1 MLYSM
6 CSRVTYFEYKLTG
19 NAFKLLMNILTVKDL
34 NKTYSGQ
41 FTPAIK
47 NITLTV
53 KKGEIFGLVGE
64 SGSGKTTL
72 LRIIAGLEDADGG
85 SVRLLKEA
93 ITGPSQNLVPG
104 HPHIRLVHQNFNLQ
118 PNISIR
124 QNILYSLKGYDLQ
137 YQLDRLDKMID
148 LCDLSALQHKLP
160 RQLSGGEMQRV
171 ALARAIADEPMLL
184 LLDEPFS
191 NVDTIRRQELKHEV
205 SNIIRKSSTT
215 AIFVTHDT
223 TEALTLSDTI
233 GVMKDGSLIQIGTPH
248 HIYNHPATSYV
259 ANFFGIANIIPVVK
273 LQSYLKA
280 KHQFPLFNKQDI
292 VCIRAE
298 SIQLCHEEEADLT
311 GELKKIYYLGMYELW
326 DIQIT
331 RNISLKFLHFQKT
344 PPPEKLFVKIIWEQV
359 HVFS

>member
-1 MLYSM
+1 
-6 CSRVTYFEYKLTG
+6 
-19 NAFKLLMNILTVKDL
+19 MNILTVKDL

-41 FTPAIK
+41 FDPAIK
-47 NITLTV
+47 NITLAV

-72 LRIIAGLEDADGG
+72 LRIIAGLEDADSG

-93 ITGPSQNLVPG
+93 ITGPSRNLVPG
-104 HPHIRLVHQNFNLQ
+104 HTHIRLVHQNFNLQ

-124 QNILYSLKGYDLQ
+124 HNILYSLKGYDLQ

-171 ALARAIADEPMLL
+171 ALARALADEPMLL

-191 NVDTIRRQELKHEV
+191 NVDILRRQELKQEV
-205 SNIIRKSSTT
+205 SDIIRKSGTT

-233 GVMKDGSLIQIGTPH
+233 GVMRDGSLIQIGTPH
-248 HIYNHPATSYV
+248 HIYNQPATPYV
-259 ANFFGIANIIPVVK
+259 ASFFGNANIISISK
-273 LQSYLKA
+273 LQPYLRIKQHA
-280 KHQFPLFNKQDI
+280 SLFNKQDV

-298 SIQLCHEEEADLT
+298 SIQICQETEADLT
-311 GELKKIYYLGMYELW
+311 GKLKKVYYLGMYELW
-326 DIQIT
+326 DVQIA
-331 RNISLKFLHFQKT
+331 RNISLHLLHFQKT
-344 PPPEKLFVKIIWEQV
+344 PPPEKLFLKIVWEQV
-359 HVFS
+359 HAFN